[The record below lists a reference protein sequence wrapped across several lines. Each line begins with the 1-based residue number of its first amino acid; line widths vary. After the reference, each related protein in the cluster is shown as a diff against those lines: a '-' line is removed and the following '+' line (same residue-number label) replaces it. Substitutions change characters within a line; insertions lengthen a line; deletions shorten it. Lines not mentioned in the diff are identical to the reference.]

1 MKFGAK
7 SSKMSARSL
16 NEGSQRYALKQM
28 LFEPVQRE
36 NTIRKSQIKLGIVCP
51 AIDNG
56 DTKICYEYKCIKG
69 EVMFRFVLLS
79 VTLLAVSSQAV
90 AAVKWNN
97 SSGSSTNSDSEVNI
111 SKILPSQVSSNYFCE
126 KELESFVNDFVFQEE
141 KSITDKRLNSS
152 QDILKMRISL
162 MILSIL
168 VYTTGQLSLYSS
180 PETQLQLLV

>member
-1 MKFGAK
+1 
-7 SSKMSARSL
+7 
-16 NEGSQRYALKQM
+16 
-28 LFEPVQRE
+28 
-36 NTIRKSQIKLGIVCP
+36 
-51 AIDNG
+51 
-56 DTKICYEYKCIKG
+56 
-69 EVMFRFVLLS
+69 MFRFVLLS

-152 QDILKMRISL
+152 QDILKNEDFFNDI
-162 MILSIL
+162 IN
-168 VYTTGQLSLYSS
+168 LSLYNRTAFVIQQPRNTTAASS
-180 PETQLQLLV
+180 LK